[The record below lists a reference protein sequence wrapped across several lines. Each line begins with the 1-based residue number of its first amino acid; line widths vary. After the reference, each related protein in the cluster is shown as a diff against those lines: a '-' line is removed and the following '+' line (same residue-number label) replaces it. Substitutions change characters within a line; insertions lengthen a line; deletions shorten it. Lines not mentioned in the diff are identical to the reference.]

1 MVETLLLLDEAK
13 ERIING
19 KILLI
24 KWKSSNSIKFH
35 DFGVILNEYKL
46 FVQRIG
52 LVGITNILITIS
64 GLIFIPI
71 ITKNLSTA
79 DMGYWA
85 LVSTIIALIPNIANL
100 GLPYT
105 MVRFLSAEKDKNK
118 IKESFYSMLV
128 LVFVI
133 SLLISGIFLI
143 FQDLI
148 ANSIFGGNL
157 EIVYITA
164 IISFFACM
172 NLMLISFFR
181 TFQQI
186 KKYSIFLILQTYI
199 GVVISSYL
207 VLANYNIQTVIIGLL
222 IANLAVFV
230 MMFILIFGHLG
241 LAIPKFRYLKEELE
255 FAIPTIPGNVSSW
268 VVDSSDR
275 IIIGVFLGSA
285 AVGCYT
291 PSYALGSILLM
302 FLSPF
307 ALLLPSILPKYF
319 DEGNFEKVSV
329 FLKYSMKYFLLIT
342 IPAAIGLSI
351 LSKQVLI
358 IISNP
363 EIAMNGYLVTPF
375 VCLGAI
381 LMGMYGIINNILI
394 LEKKTK
400 ILGNI
405 WIIVGILNLIFTII
419 AVPYIGIIGAALVTL
434 ICYFIAFIIT
444 SFYSKKYFELPF
456 EYKSLAK
463 TILAAVIMGI
473 FILFVNPTDQISTV
487 ITIIVAIPIY
497 FGILFLIK
505 GIEKEEFEFFKEMI
519 GEN

>member
-1 MVETLLLLDEAK
+1 M
-13 ERIING
+13 
-19 KILLI
+19 
-24 KWKSSNSIKFH
+24 
-35 DFGVILNEYKL
+35 NEYKQ

-52 LVGITNILITIS
+52 LVGITNILISLS

-79 DMGYWA
+79 DYGIWA
-85 LVSTIIALIPNIANL
+85 QVNTTIALIPNIANL

-118 IKESFYSMLV
+118 IKESFYSMMI
-128 LVFVI
+128 LVFAI
-133 SLLISGIFLI
+133 SILISGVFLI
-143 FQDLI
+143 FRSPI

-157 EIVYITA
+157 EVVYITA

-186 KKYSIFLILQTYI
+186 KRYSILLVLQTYI
-199 GVVISSYL
+199 GIIISAYL
-207 VLANYNIQTVIIGLL
+207 VLSHYNIQTVVIGLL
-222 IANLAVFV
+222 IGYLAVF
-230 MMFILIFGHLG
+230 FIMVLLIFGYLG
-241 LAIPKFRYLKEELE
+241 FTIPKFKYLKKELE
-255 FAIPTIPGNVSSW
+255 FAIPTIPSNISSW
-268 VVDSSDR
+268 AVDSSDKYV
-275 IIIGVFLGSA
+275 IGIFLGSA
-285 AVGCYT
+285 AVGYYS

-319 DEGNFEKVSV
+319 EEGNLEKVNI

-351 LSKQVLI
+351 LSKQILI

-363 EIAMNGYLVTPF
+363 EIAINGYLVTPF

-381 LMGMYGIINNILI
+381 FMGIYGITNNILI

-405 WIIVGILNLIFTII
+405 WIIVGILNLVFNII
-419 AVPYIGIIGAALVTL
+419 AVPYIGIVGAALVTL

-444 SFYSKKYFELPF
+444 SFYSKKYIELPV

-463 TILAAVIMGI
+463 TILSAFIMGI
-473 FILFVNPTDQISTV
+473 FVLLVNPQEKISII
-487 ITIIVAIPIY
+487 ITIIIAIFIY

-505 GIEKEEFEFFKEMI
+505 GIEKEEFEFLKEMI
-519 GEN
+519 RET

>member
-1 MVETLLLLDEAK
+1 M
-13 ERIING
+13 
-19 KILLI
+19 
-24 KWKSSNSIKFH
+24 
-35 DFGVILNEYKL
+35 NEYKQ

-52 LVGITNILITIS
+52 LVGITNILISLS

-79 DMGYWA
+79 DYGIWA
-85 LVSTIIALIPNIANL
+85 QVNTTIALMPNIANL

-118 IKESFYSMLV
+118 IKESFYSMLAV
-128 LVFVI
+128 VFTI
-133 SLLISGIFLI
+133 SLAISGIFLI

-148 ANSIFGGNL
+148 ANSIFGGNV
-157 EIVYITA
+157 EVVYITA
-164 IISFFACM
+164 IISFFACI

-186 KKYSIFLILQTYI
+186 KRYSLFLVLQTYI

-207 VLANYNIQTVIIGLL
+207 VLANYNIQIVVMGLL
-222 IANLAVFV
+222 IANLAVFII
-230 MMFILIFGHLG
+230 MIILIFRYLG
-241 LAIPKFRYLKEELE
+241 LAIPKFKYLKEELE
-255 FAIPTIPGNVSSW
+255 FAIPTIPSNISSW
-268 VVDSSDR
+268 VVDSSDKYV
-275 IIIGVFLGSA
+275 IGIFLGSA
-285 AVGCYT
+285 AVGYYA

-307 ALLLPSILPKYF
+307 AILLPSILPKYF
-319 DEGNFEKVSV
+319 EEGNLEKVSV

-351 LSKQVLI
+351 LSKQILLI
-358 IISNP
+358 ISTS
-363 EIAMNGYLVTPF
+363 EIAMNGYAVTPF

-405 WIIVGILNLIFTII
+405 WIIVGILNLVFNMI
-419 AVPYIGIIGAALVTL
+419 AVPYMGIVGAAIVTL
-434 ICYFIAFIIT
+434 ICYLIAFFIT
-444 SFYSKKYFELPF
+444 SFYSKKYIELPF

-463 TILAAVIMGI
+463 TILAAFIMGVFVL
-473 FILFVNPTDQISTV
+473 FINPVDRTSIIITV
-487 ITIIVAIPIY
+487 IIAVLIY
-497 FGILFLIK
+497 FGILLLMK

-519 GEN
+519 SET

>member
-1 MVETLLLLDEAK
+1 
-13 ERIING
+13 
-19 KILLI
+19 
-24 KWKSSNSIKFH
+24 
-35 DFGVILNEYKL
+35 VILKEYKL

-52 LVGITNILITIS
+52 LVGITNILISLS

-79 DMGYWA
+79 DYGIWA
-85 LVSTIIALIPNIANL
+85 QINTTIALIPNIANL

-105 MVRFLSAEKDKNK
+105 MVRFLSHETDKNK
-118 IKESFYSMLV
+118 IKESFYSMLIIV
-128 LVFVI
+128 LAI
-133 SLLISGIFLI
+133 SLIISGFLLV

-186 KKYSIFLILQTYI
+186 KRYSIFLILQTYI
-199 GVVISSYL
+199 GVAISSYL
-207 VLANYNIQTVIIGLL
+207 VLTGYNIQTVVIGLL
-222 IANLAVFV
+222 IANLAVFI
-230 MMFILIFGHLG
+230 MMFILIFAYLG
-241 LAIPKFRYLKEELE
+241 LTIPRFKYLKEELE
-255 FAIPTIPGNVSSW
+255 FAIPTIPSNVSSW
-268 VVDSSDR
+268 VVDSSDKYV
-275 IIIGVFLGSA
+275 IGIFLGSI
-285 AVGCYT
+285 AVGYYS

-319 DEGNFEKVSV
+319 EEGNLEKVSI
-329 FLKYSMKYFLLIT
+329 FLKYSMKYFLLIS

-351 LSKQVLI
+351 LSKQILL

-363 EIAMNGYLVTPF
+363 EIALNGYAITPF

-381 LMGMYGIINNILI
+381 FMGMYGIINNILI

-405 WIIVGILNLIFTII
+405 WIIVGVLNFVFNLI
-419 AVPYIGIIGAALVTL
+419 AVPYIGIIGAAIVTL
-434 ICYFIAFIIT
+434 ICYFIAFFIT
-444 SFYSKKYFELPF
+444 SFYGKKYLKLPF
-456 EYKSLAK
+456 EYIPLAK
-463 TILAAVIMGI
+463 TILAAFIMGV
-473 FILFVNPTDQISTV
+473 FVFFVNPTEQMSILF
-487 ITIIVAIPIY
+487 TIIMAVLIY

-519 GEN
+519 RET

>member
-1 MVETLLLLDEAK
+1 
-13 ERIING
+13 
-19 KILLI
+19 
-24 KWKSSNSIKFH
+24 
-35 DFGVILNEYKL
+35 LNEYKK

-52 LVGITNILITIS
+52 LVGITNILISLS

-79 DMGYWA
+79 DYGIWA
-85 LVSTIIALIPNIANL
+85 QVNTTIALIPNIANL

-118 IKESFYSMLV
+118 IKESFYSMLILV
-128 LVFVI
+128 LAI

-143 FQDLI
+143 FQDII

-157 EIVYITA
+157 EVVYVTT

-186 KKYSIFLILQTYI
+186 KRYSLFLVLQTYI

-207 VLANYNIQTVIIGLL
+207 VLTGYNIQIVIIGLL
-222 IANLAVFV
+222 IANLAVFII
-230 MMFILIFGHLG
+230 MSILIFGYLG
-241 LAIPKFRYLKEELE
+241 LIIPKFRYLKEELE
-255 FAIPTIPGNVSSW
+255 FAIPTTPSNISSW
-268 VVDSSDR
+268 VVDSSDKYV
-275 IIIGVFLGSA
+275 IGIFLGSA
-285 AVGCYT
+285 AVGYYS

-319 DEGNFEKVSV
+319 EEGNLEKVSI

-342 IPAAIGLSI
+342 IPAAIGLSL
-351 LSKQVLI
+351 LSKQVLL
-358 IISNP
+358 IISTP
-363 EIAMNGYLVTPF
+363 EIAMNGYAVTPF

-381 LMGMYGIINNILI
+381 FMGIYGIINNILI

-405 WIIVGILNLIFTII
+405 WIIVGILNLVFTII
-419 AVPYIGIIGAALVTL
+419 AVPYIGIVGAALVTL
-434 ICYFIAFIIT
+434 ICYFIAFLIT

-456 EYKSLAK
+456 EYISLAK
-463 TILAAVIMGI
+463 TILAALIMGI
-473 FILFVNPTDQISTV
+473 FVLFANPSENISII
-487 ITIIVAIPIY
+487 ITIILAILIY
-497 FGILFLIK
+497 FGTLFLIK

-519 GEN
+519 RET